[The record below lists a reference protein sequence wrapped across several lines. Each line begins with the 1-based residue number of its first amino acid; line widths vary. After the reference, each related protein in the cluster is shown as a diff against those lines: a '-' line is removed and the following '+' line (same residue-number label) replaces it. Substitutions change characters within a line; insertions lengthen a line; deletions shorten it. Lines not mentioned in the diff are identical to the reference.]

1 MQNTFGTFVAI
12 GIVTSGF
19 MLTGDL
25 GWCLR
30 QGARAFDRAQSTTRS
45 EPACEPP
52 ASEPPAP
59 EPAAPKPA
67 APIPSAAA
75 VRRPPSDGPARLDL
89 AALPSGQRVVV
100 WTAGATR
107 TPQCHVIHMLD
118 PATGEAMLQS
128 GGARIDPAVAAGG
141 REGPHGGDGPARRVM
156 IAAGPRPAVTAGGAS
171 GCTLVRGGAFSVKP
185 IGLAHG
191 TSGAIETFGPIL
203 AMATE

>member
-25 GWCLR
+25 GWCLW
-30 QGARAFDRAQSTTRS
+30 QGARAFDRAQPAAPS
-45 EPACEPP
+45 EPACESPT
-52 ASEPPAP
+52 P
-59 EPAAPKPA
+59 EPAAPTPL
-67 APIPSAAA
+67 AAA

-118 PATGEAMLQS
+118 PATGEALLQS

-141 REGPHGGDGPARRVM
+141 REGLLGGDGPARRVM
-156 IAAGPRPAVTAGGAS
+156 IAAGPRPTVTAGAA

-203 AMATE
+203 ALATE